1 MQEPKI
7 PAQGPEMT
15 PGTPRNGGA
24 GTGKGRLV
32 PVELGQRS
40 YDICVGQGTLASLG
54 EQIRRLPD
62 GEQGTARALRAFV
75 VSDDNV
81 ADLYSQ
87 TVLGSLQK
95 AGIDGQ
101 LLTVRP
107 GEASKRLPVVEKLYE
122 DLFNHDAER
131 RDIIIALGG
140 GVVGDLAGF
149 VAATFKRG
157 LPYIQVPTS
166 LLAMVDSSVG
176 GKTGVNHPR
185 GKNMIGAFYQPA
197 LVYADV
203 AVLAT
208 LPRREWGCGLAETV
222 KHAAIRD
229 KDFFAYL
236 EAKSETIL
244 DLDGPALIELVARN
258 CQIKAAVVAQ
268 DEREANLRG
277 ILNYGHTIGHAIET
291 VLAQRDYH
299 HGEAVALGMVAAGR
313 LALDRGLT
321 EPADAQ
327 RVIGL
332 LKAFTL
338 PTSLPGPLP
347 VEQLYQAMRQDK
359 KVQQGRIKFVLLRG
373 LGACEFVTDL
383 TEAQLKAAI
392 ESLVQQ

>member
-1 MQEPKI
+1 MDQPKK
-7 PAQGPEMT
+7 PPHAPQNASGPCGSSHADT
-15 PGTPRNGGA
+15 
-24 GTGKGRLV
+24 TGSHQATVLQ
-32 PVELGQRS
+32 VELGQRS
-40 YDICVGQGTLASLG
+40 YDICVGYGTLEGLGERLASLTG
-54 EQIRRLPD
+54 S
-62 GEQGTARALRAFV
+62 ARAFV

-81 ADLYSQ
+81 AGLYGQ
-87 TVLGSLQK
+87 TVLASLQA
-95 AGIDGQ
+95 AGIEAH

-107 GEASKRLPVVEKLYE
+107 GEASKRLELVEQLYE
-122 DLFNHDAER
+122 SLFNYDAER
-131 RDIIIALGG
+131 RDVILALGG

-157 LPYIQVPTS
+157 MPYVQVPTS

-203 AVLAT
+203 AVLKT

-229 KDFFAYL
+229 ADFLASL
-236 EAKSETIL
+236 EAKCQTIL
-244 DLDGPALIELVARN
+244 DLDPPALIDLVARN
-258 CQIKAAVVAQ
+258 CRIKAAVVAA

-313 LALDRGLT
+313 LARQRDALQQV
-321 EPADAQ
+321 DAQ
-327 RVIGL
+327 RIIGL
-332 LKAFTL
+332 LDAFGL
-338 PTSLPGPLP
+338 PTSLPSPVP
-347 VEQLYQAMRQDK
+347 VERLYQAMRQDK
-359 KVQQGRIKFVLLRG
+359 KVEQGKLRFVLLRG

-383 TEAQLKAAI
+383 TETELKGAI
-392 ESLVQQ
+392 ESLVHCQ